1 MASATRALPTESTG
15 RHSIRFDGSQCVRTV
30 LTLDTLDC
38 AIERAV
44 NYIGR
49 NQLVHGEFRSYMS
62 GSPWLQSDCLLE
74 TSTAATCVVLY
85 SLGFVR
91 HPSAGEIIRKG
102 ISFLKREV
110 VHPGIW
116 RYWTQNDSRQIDPD
130 LDDTCLASFL
140 LHKHDRSSE
149 LANISVIL
157 SNRAPDGLFL
167 TFFRP
172 KRSRNDI
179 DAVVN
184 ANVLLYLGERT
195 ETAAV
200 SAFLNR
206 IVSDGQ
212 AHRYSFYYPDKFSVY
227 YAITRAYLAGVHRLE
242 PSRDAILRQVHA
254 ELIDKFPRHNP
265 LTTAHTA
272 CILLNLGQ
280 ALDPVLRR
288 LMATILYTQ
297 GSDGAWDRAMA
308 WAGPEPPGPHT
319 LFWGS
324 EEITTA
330 LCLEALSRYRAKV
343 ANSLAGTSHRKRRKE
358 GER

>member
-1 MASATRALPTESTG
+1 MASAARVVPAESTP
-15 RHSIRFDGSQCVRTV
+15 RDFIRVDRSRCVRTV
-30 LTLDTLDC
+30 LSLDRLDS

-44 NYIGR
+44 SYMGR
-49 NQLVHGEFRSYMS
+49 HQLACGEFRNYMS
-62 GSPWLQSDCLLE
+62 SEPGLQSDCVLE
-74 TSTAATCVVLY
+74 SSTAATCVVLY

-91 HPSAGEIIRKG
+91 SPSVCELIRKG
-102 ISFLKREV
+102 ISFLKREM

-116 RYWTQNDSRQIDPD
+116 RYWTQKDGSQIDPD

-140 LHKHDRSSE
+140 LRKHDRIHR
-149 LANISVIL
+149 LANRSVIL

-172 KRSRNDI
+172 ERSRNDI

-184 ANVLLYLGERT
+184 ANVLLYLGERA
-195 ETAAV
+195 ETAMV
-200 SAFLNR
+200 SAFINR
-206 IVSDGQ
+206 IVSEGQ

-227 YAITRAYLAGVHRLE
+227 YAISRAYLRGVHRLR
-242 PSRDAILRQVHA
+242 PSRDAILCQVHA
-254 ELIDKFPRHNP
+254 ELIDNFPRHNP
-265 LTTAHTA
+265 LTTAHAA

-280 ALDPVLRR
+280 AADPILRR
-288 LMATILYTQ
+288 LAVTILSTQ
-297 GSDGAWDRAMA
+297 GSDGAWDRAVA

-343 ANSLAGTSHRKRRKE
+343 ASLLAGTSDRIRRKE
-358 GER
+358 DER